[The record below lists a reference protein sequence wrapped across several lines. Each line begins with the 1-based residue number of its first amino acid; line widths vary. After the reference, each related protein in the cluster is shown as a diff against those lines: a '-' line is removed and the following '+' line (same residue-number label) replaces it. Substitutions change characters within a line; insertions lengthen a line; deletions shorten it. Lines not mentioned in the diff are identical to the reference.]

1 MNCIHK
7 IVWSKVKNSYVVV
20 SELVKSHTKNTSV
33 QSMKIAL
40 AIVVG
45 MPLMMSGYIAD
56 AAIDGVT
63 TFVEPGNQN
72 IKMGNGISLRNNA
85 ATNGAIAIG
94 DHAQIDDYVMQEGSI
109 AIGKNAFVENMYG
122 NQEKFFKFGQ
132 SDEKKWASSI
142 AIGQNAYARS
152 GSTMIGDHK
161 YVGKLG
167 DVEVDGSD
175 VQKVKSRNVNINAT
189 TIGAN
194 SYNQGAFS
202 SVTGTYSIISG
213 KYNGGNWSSYVTQ
226 NMGATIYGSLNSIES
241 NSSSSAHSGIASSV
255 IGLANRTANSNGT
268 LIFGAGNEV
277 TNSIGIVNG
286 INPFS
291 GGGAS
296 AKEFAEQLKSSVKS
310 SDGGGSTMAFGGGN
324 TADWTHATSIIGV
337 NNTIKGS
344 SGKVSAYNLLTGY
357 KNTAT
362 NVNRTS
368 IIGSRNEVENTTS
381 AVLLGDL
388 RRLKGAHDSVILG
401 SGEEGNVIETNVSKA
416 VVIGSKANVTKEG
429 GVALGAKSVSNT
441 DKGVAGYNPET
452 KAASTDT
459 SSTWKSTAAAVAVG
473 DAEHNVTR
481 QITGVAAGTKDT
493 DAVNVAQLKKAM
505 ANATGDG
512 NDTLVNSD
520 NALSLAGNTLS
531 MSVKDTAGHE
541 VKGSVNL
548 SALAAA
554 VDTRNTVAEGDHIKI
569 DEEKQQDGSSKYTIH
584 VKTDGVVEKDNKG
597 IVTGGTVYNET
608 RITTDGNYIKKD
620 NSAADN
626 LMILDG
632 QVKKNADSITNI
644 NNQFNELGRD
654 VNRVG
659 AMGAALSALKPLT
672 YDPYEPTQIMA
683 GYGNYRGSNAIA
695 LGVAHYNNE
704 STMMH
709 AGVSYGGK
717 SHMMVN
723 AGVTVKVGSSDKER
737 EVADRYRTGPLSS
750 VYVMQKEIDHLTSDN
765 QALRSTVNEQNAK
778 LSEQDAKIEK
788 LMQIVQELASK

>member
-1 MNCIHK
+1 MMSKHKYKNLMLALVFATVGTLSGTVSAAPLTPEQKAVYDAVVAEMQAKLNIELGKKDLVSTNAFTNGSTIKGIAYDIGPGNDGTNIALGKNAKVFIGGGTQESMLSFGEAVDSDLFGRMNIHSNNDAKKNLPEGIAVGTNTYARTGSIQIGAHTLETKK
-7 IVWSKVKNSYVVV
+7 IAIGDTTADKLKQFGVASTTLGTNSYTGGGFATTIGSYNVQSSQYESAGVFDYV
-20 SELVKSHTKNTSV
+20 NTTKNAFATIVGTLNSNE
-33 QSMKIAL
+33 SMSGRSSSGVANVINGVANKVTNSNG

-45 MPLMMSGYIAD
+45 AGNSIKHSSAQFDSSAYSKHFNSVTEMQKAMM
-56 AAIDGVT
+56 DGV
-63 TFVEPGNQN
+63 
-72 IKMGNGISLRNNA
+72 
-85 ATNGAIAIG
+85 
-94 DHAQIDDYVMQEGSI
+94 
-109 AIGKNAFVENMYG
+109 
-122 NQEKFFKFGQ
+122 
-132 SDEKKWASSI
+132 ASS
-142 AIGQNAYARS
+142 A
-152 GSTMIGDHK
+152 
-161 YVGKLG
+161 
-167 DVEVDGSD
+167 
-175 VQKVKSRNVNINAT
+175 
-189 TIGAN
+189 
-194 SYNQGAFS
+194 
-202 SVTGTYSIISG
+202 
-213 KYNGGNWSSYVTQ
+213 
-226 NMGATIYGSLNSIES
+226 
-241 NSSSSAHSGIASSV
+241 
-255 IGLANRTANSNGT
+255 
-268 LIFGAGNEV
+268 
-277 TNSIGIVNG
+277 
-286 INPFS
+286 
-291 GGGAS
+291 
-296 AKEFAEQLKSSVKS
+296 
-310 SDGGGSTMAFGGGN
+310 GGSTLAIGGAN
-324 TADWTHATSIIGV
+324 TAEYTQASQIIGV
-337 NNTIKGS
+337 GNKLIGTS
-344 SGKVSAYNLLTGY
+344 SINSRYNMIDGY

-362 NVNRTS
+362 NVNHTS

-388 RRLKGAHDSVILG
+388 RRLKGAHDSVVLG

-737 EVADRYRTGPLSS
+737 EVAERYRTGPLSS

-788 LMQIVQELASK
+788 LMQMVQELASK